1 MIRKDIRTKFLK
13 FDNLDETGNRIVNIF
28 SEKALEVMQIAKNW
42 HLDGTFKNC

>member
-1 MIRKDIRTKFLK
+1 MERLK
-13 FDNLDETGNRIVNIF
+13 IVNTLQCYFATCETGNRIVNIF